1 MMRFER
7 LLVTVGLAGLMVS
20 AARLHADVFVDSGGH
35 SLPHWAPIW
44 SWERSG
50 APTKWQRD
58 TDQMAT
64 LHALIS
70 QMTGTGRVGSHC
82 VEGVSRTGQV
92 IHLCFDENT
101 PEWYIESVSRRI
113 FGDFSPAYDA
123 VVRWSVTSYGST
135 GPRGNPIRLRWSFIP
150 DGTLVYDIANSQWE
164 PSNLFAT
171 LDTQFSGNTALWQ
184 NQFRRAFASWSAVA
198 GIQFEEV
205 PDDGAPF
212 PGSPGSAVP
221 PRGDIRIG
229 GCEMDRPGG
238 ILAYSHLPDGGD
250 IVIDTLELW
259 YDPATDYQRLRYVV
273 IHEIGHS
280 LGLLHV
286 GPCDCTKIM
295 EPRRCS
301 NFDSPQDDDIRGAQR
316 FYGDTHEV
324 NDSAGTA
331 TFIGSLG
338 ELPGSRIRIEASL
351 DRIDDIDYY
360 RFTVGPNRRITIGV
374 DPIGSTYN
382 VGPLTDCAASYPS
395 VNTRAIQNLELE
407 LLAPD
412 GTTVLAS
419 ATAKGVGLGE
429 LIRAPLYPAGGTFY
443 VRVFSGTGSTDDV
456 QRYSLGMYTS
466 SLPPGDVNGDGCVDD
481 ADLLAILFH
490 FGDTDPRYDLNGDG
504 VVDDADLL
512 IVLFN
517 FGRGCGE
524 P

>member
-7 LLVTVGLAGLMVS
+7 LLVTVGFAGLMVS
-20 AARLHADVFVDSGGH
+20 AARLHADVFVDSWGH

-58 TDQMAT
+58 TDQMAP

-113 FGDFSPAYDA
+113 FGDFSPAYEA
-123 VVRWSVTSYGST
+123 WIRWSVTSYGST
-135 GPRGNPIRLRWSFIP
+135 GPRGNPIRLRWSFIL
-150 DGTLVYDIANSQWE
+150 DGTLVRDIASGQWE

-198 GIQFEEV
+198 GIQFVEV
-205 PDDGAPF
+205 SDDGAPF
-212 PGSPGSAVP
+212 PDSPGSADA

-229 GCEMDRPGG
+229 GCEMDGPGL
-238 ILAYSHLPDGGD
+238 ILAYSTLPDVGD
-250 IVIDTLELW
+250 IVIDTSDSW
-259 YDPATDYQRLRYVV
+259 YDPTTDYQRLRYVV
-273 IHEIGHS
+273 IHEMGHS
-280 LGLLHV
+280 LGLHHV

-301 NFDSPQDDDIRGAQR
+301 SFDSPQDDDIRGAQR

-331 TFIGSLG
+331 TFIGSLD
-338 ELPGSRIRIEASL
+338 ELPGGRIRKEASL

-360 RFTVGPNRRITIGV
+360 RFTVGPNRRINISVG
-374 DPIGSTYN
+374 PIGSTYN
-382 VGPLTDCAASYPS
+382 VGPLTNCADSYPS

-419 ATAKGVGLGE
+419 ATANGVGLGE

-443 VRVFSGTGSTDDV
+443 VRVFSGPGSRDDV
-456 QRYSLGMYTS
+456 QRYSLGMSTS

>member
-1 MMRFER
+1 MMRFGQ
-7 LLVTVGLAGLMVS
+7 LLVTVGLASLMVN
-20 AARLHADVFVDSGGH
+20 AARLHADVFVDSWGH
-35 SLPHWAPIW
+35 PLPQWAPIW

-70 QMTGTGRVGSHC
+70 QVTGAGRVGSHC

-113 FGDFSPAYDA
+113 FGDFSPAYYA
-123 VVRWSVTSYGST
+123 VVRWSNTSYGST

-150 DGTLVYDIANSQWE
+150 DGIEVYDIINHEPE
-164 PSNLFAT
+164 PSDLHNA
-171 LDTQFSGNTALWQ
+171 LDAQFGGDRSLWQ
-184 NQFRRAFASWSAVA
+184 TQFRRAFTSWSVVA

-205 PDDGAPF
+205 PDDGASF
-212 PGSPGSAVP
+212 PDSPGSASA

-229 GCEMDRPGG
+229 GCPMDGQGRV
-238 ILAYSHLPDGGD
+238 LAYSNLPDVGD
-250 IVIDTLELW
+250 IVIDTSDWW
-259 YDPATDYQRLRYVV
+259 YYPADDYQRLRYVM
-273 IHEIGHS
+273 IHELGHS
-280 LGLLHV
+280 IGLHHV

-295 EPRRCS
+295 EPRRCTS
-301 NFDSPQDDDIRGAQR
+301 FDSPQDDDIRGAQR

-331 TFIGSLG
+331 TFIGSPG
-338 ELPGSRIRIEASL
+338 EIPGGGIRIAASL

-360 RFTVGPNRRITIGV
+360 RFTVGPNRRISIGV
-374 DPIGSTYN
+374 GPIGSTYN
-382 VGPLTDCAASYPS
+382 VGPLTDCNASYPS

-419 ATAKGVGLGE
+419 ATRNGIGFGE
-429 LIRAPLYPAGGTFY
+429 RIVAPLYPAGGTFY
-443 VRVFSGTGSTDDV
+443 VRVFSGAGSTDDV
-456 QRYSLGMYTS
+456 QRYALGLYTE
-466 SLPPGDVNGDGCVDD
+466 SLPPGDTNGDGCVDD
-481 ADLLAILFH
+481 SDLLNIMLSY
-490 FGDTDPRYDLNGDG
+490 GGTDPRYDLNGDG
-504 VVDDADLL
+504 IVDDGDLL
-512 IVLFN
+512 IVLLN